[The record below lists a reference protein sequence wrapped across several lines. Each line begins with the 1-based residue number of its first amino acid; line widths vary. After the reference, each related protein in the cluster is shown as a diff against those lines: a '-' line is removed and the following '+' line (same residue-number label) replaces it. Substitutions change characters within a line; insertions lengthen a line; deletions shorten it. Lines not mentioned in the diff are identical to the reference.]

1 MLFTAQAMPSR
12 VIKHAQIPTSMFR
25 AHNEELGYANA
36 LSLEIDQFNFL
47 AKAIFRLSNRLFQ
60 RFPWGQL
67 DWEDEVLL
75 KFLFTRLD
83 AGLRSAFFSM
93 DTPSMHAAHSGLWD
107 LVIGNTAVSAETC
120 ELVLVH
126 MHPNQEW
133 MTAARVS
140 DTLHYCDVNLVPL
153 VLKALPLGIDGATLM
168 SQFTKIRSFPDST
181 KARFYDEKICLLF
194 DWAKTKPQC
203 CQKAMTKALWTK
215 MSRNRCRWW
224 PSVMEELA
232 KLEACGLQHDVVK
245 SIKLQ
250 IQESWPQQVPTELGA
265 DIYAAIFSRVVTIG
279 EQAMISVAN
288 FTDCSMTSS
297 SGSGIIAAMNDK
309 TVRNSID
316 ELENFLGGPQPPD
329 DVKAYRKRYNF
340 LHPLVERESG
350 RHSDETSCLAVAG
363 FCFWSVVSADPF
375 SDLLDDTCQRHCW
388 AEHSA
393 MLEVVSWAT
402 PRLHKDVWADLI
414 GVFVKSGAALCPRFL
429 TALFC
434 TSSTDILAVVEA
446 LLRIGI
452 SLTDVGPDAMV
463 KAVVLRDRDAI
474 DRLKSLGVDINGT
487 TSIWDFDDRILS
499 RSIPVAASERAI
511 NSGMKAF
518 LQCQQFLD
526 TIGATRLDTHAYA
539 VIFRHSMHSL
549 FSMNQVDLQDFK
561 TRLRTTHMD
570 QSKGAPFL
578 NVCLTRSSTAAVE
591 VSTLLLDLG
600 VQPDVDSICRA
611 IKADTPSALIQR
623 LIEAGADVNEYSSEG
638 DLPLVFAC
646 RGGNLRLARI
656 LIAAGANPLATI
668 EDGGNGT
675 LLATCAFQSISA
687 LEACGQS
694 ALAELLLNLGVN
706 VDASNWYGRTALHA
720 AIAAGNVELVIVL
733 LDHGAAHSIP
743 DCLKHTPLDL
753 AAQHGRLDVV
763 QLLLNV
769 GATSGIRNK
778 TCFDGAV
785 EAGLRESHT
794 EVVKLLRRAAEMPEN
809 EAAQRLWESTQSS
822 SHEGEFDR
830 V

>member
-36 LSLEIDQFNFL
+36 LSLEIDQFDFL
-47 AKAIFRLSNRLFQ
+47 AKAIFRLSNRLF
-60 RFPWGQL
+60 RNYPWPQL
-67 DWEDEVLL
+67 NWEDEVLL

-83 AGLRSAFFSM
+83 AGLRSAFFSI

-107 LVIGNTAVSAETC
+107 LVFGNTAVSIEIC
-120 ELVLVH
+120 ELVLAH

-133 MTAARVS
+133 MTVARVS
-140 DTLHYCDVNLVPL
+140 DTLHACDVNLVPL

-168 SQFTKIRSFPDST
+168 SQFTKIRSFINST
-181 KARFYDEKICLLF
+181 KTRFYNKKICQLF
-194 DWAKTKPQC
+194 DWAKTKTQC
-203 CQKAMTKALWTK
+203 CQKAMTEALWTK
-215 MSRNRCRWW
+215 MRRNRCRWW

-232 KLEACGLQHDVVK
+232 KLEACGLQHNVVK
-245 SIKLQ
+245 SIKHQ

-309 TVRNSID
+309 TVRNSVD

-329 DVKAYRKRYNF
+329 DVRAYRKRYNF
-340 LHPLVERESG
+340 LHRLVERESS
-350 RHSDETSCLAVAG
+350 RRPDETSCLAVAG

-393 MLEVVSWAT
+393 MLEVASWAT
-402 PRLHKDVWADLI
+402 LRLHKDAWADLI

-429 TALFC
+429 TTLFW
-434 TSSTDILAVVEA
+434 TSSTAVLAVVEA

-452 SLTDVGPDAMV
+452 SLTDIGPDAMV

-487 TSIWDFDDRILS
+487 ISIWDFDDGILS

-511 NSGMKAF
+511 DSGMKAF

-539 VIFRHSMHSL
+539 VIFRNSIHCMISI
-549 FSMNQVDLQDFK
+549 NQVALQDFK
-561 TRLRTTHMD
+561 TRLKTTQMD

-578 NVCLTRSSTAAVE
+578 NLCLTRSSTAAVE

-600 VQPDVDSICRA
+600 VQPDVDSICHA
-611 IKADTPSALIQR
+611 IEAQAPSALIQR
-623 LIEAGADVNEYSSEG
+623 LIEAGADVNAYGSEG
-638 DLPLVFAC
+638 DLPLVLAC
-646 RGGNLRLARI
+646 ERGDLRLANV
-656 LIAAGANPLATI
+656 LIAAGADPHATPAH
-668 EDGGNGT
+668 GGRGT
-675 LLATCAFQSISA
+675 LLVTCGFQSISA
-687 LEACGQS
+687 LEEFEQS
-694 ALAELLLNLGVN
+694 ALAELLLSLGVE
-706 VDASNWYGRTALHA
+706 VDGSYWYGRTPLHA
-720 AIAAGNVELVIVL
+720 AIEASNIELVIVL
-733 LDHGAAHSIP
+733 LDHGAAHSIVNS
-743 DCLKHTPLDL
+743 DEQTPLDV
-753 AAQHGRLDVV
+753 AAEYGRLDAV

-778 TCFDGAV
+778 TCFDGAIA
-785 EAGLRESHT
+785 AGLRKSNT
-794 EVVKLLRRAAEMPEN
+794 EVVKLLRRAADTPEN
-809 EAAQRLWESTQSS
+809 EAAQRLWELTQISQS
-822 SHEGEFDR
+822 
-830 V
+830 